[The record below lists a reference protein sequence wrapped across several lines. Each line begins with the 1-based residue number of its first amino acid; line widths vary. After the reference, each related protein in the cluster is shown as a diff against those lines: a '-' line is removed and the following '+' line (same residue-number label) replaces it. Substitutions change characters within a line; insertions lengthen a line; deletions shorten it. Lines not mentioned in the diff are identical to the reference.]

1 MRRRKQQPDSDSE
14 RRVAVSVD
22 ANSQELVV
30 AGSEGDVEQVAGELE
45 YVRLT
50 CLPIASLALQ
60 AILGDRHYTKK
71 LFRRPAFDE

>member
-1 MRRRKQQPDSDSE
+1 MRRRKQQLDRGSE

-22 ANSQELVV
+22 ADSQELVI
-30 AGSEGDVEQVAGELE
+30 AGPEGDVEQVVGELE

-50 CLPIASLALQ
+50 CPSISSLALQ

-71 LFRRPAFDE
+71 LFWRPAFDE